1 MIQLIANSTSKP
13 FGLLLIGLIT
23 QLIIVIQFSVI
34 SAQATVP
41 QMLHNSA
48 YK

>member
-1 MIQLIANSTSKP
+1 MIQLIANSTSKQ
-13 FGLLLIGLIT
+13 FGLLLNGLII

-34 SAQATVP
+34 SAKATVP

-48 YK
+48 FK